1 MRKYH
6 YHWLGAAALLAVT
19 LSCGEKKKGPDVII
33 AKKAENKASK
43 AIQSMSEYTDSRQ
56 TEWVGSIY
64 TVEVKRQK
72 DTSLPVVT
80 LDDKTRYYDNTIAVR
95 VIRKDGSVF
104 FSKNFTKEDFAS
116 YLDQNFTKEDFASY
130 LDPHTRER
138 GALLGVVFVRA
149 EGDFLLFAGSV
160 GSPDM
165 ASDEYVPLVVKL
177 SRMGNISIAQDTILD
192 TENN

>member
-1 MRKYH
+1 M
-6 YHWLGAAALLAVT
+6 
-19 LSCGEKKKGPDVII
+19 
-33 AKKAENKASK
+33 
-43 AIQSMSEYTDSRQ
+43 
-56 TEWVGSIY
+56 GSIY

-80 LDDKTRYYDNTIAVR
+80 LEDKTRYYDNTIAVK

-116 YLDQNFTKEDFASY
+116 YLDA
-130 LDPHTRER
+130 HTRER

-149 EGDFLLFAGSV
+149 EGDYLLFAGSV

>member
-80 LDDKTRYYDNTIAVR
+80 LDDKTRYYDNTIAVKGISLR
-95 VIRKDGSVF
+95 RISRATWTRIHVSVAPCWAW
-104 FSKNFTKEDFAS
+104 SS
-116 YLDQNFTKEDFASY
+116 
-130 LDPHTRER
+130 
-138 GALLGVVFVRA
+138 
-149 EGDFLLFAGSV
+149 
-160 GSPDM
+160 
-165 ASDEYVPLVVKL
+165 
-177 SRMGNISIAQDTILD
+177 
-192 TENN
+192 

>member
-1 MRKYH
+1 MSHRRKIFSMRKHH

-43 AIQSMSEYTDSRQ
+43 AIQAMSEYTDSRQ

-80 LDDKTRYYDNTIAVR
+80 LDDKTRYYDNTIAVK

-104 FSKNFTKEDFAS
+104 FSK
-116 YLDQNFTKEDFASY
+116 NFTKEDFASY

>member
-80 LDDKTRYYDNTIAVR
+80 LDDKTRYYDNTIAVK

-104 FSKNFTKEDFAS
+104 FSK
-116 YLDQNFTKEDFASY
+116 NFTKEDFASY

-149 EGDFLLFAGSV
+149 EGDYLLFAGSV

-177 SRMGNISIAQDTILD
+177 FRMGNISIAQDTILD

>member
-1 MRKYH
+1 MRKHH

-43 AIQSMSEYTDSRQ
+43 AIQAMSEYTDSRQ

-80 LDDKTRYYDNTIAVR
+80 LDDKTRYYDNTIAVK

-116 YLDQNFTKEDFASY
+116 YLDA
-130 LDPHTRER
+130 HTRER

-149 EGDFLLFAGSV
+149 EGDYLLFAGSV